1 MQAPIAKW
9 VEKGVTFKF
18 VGDNVDKHRG
28 VRDIRSD
35 NHSKLIHMYSLLA
48 VKSRVC
54 IPDMMTNNTLSSL
67 PPSSFLPNEDDVSA
81 VKLNLTILVS
91 RILCSYIQCLAPFK
105 KVVPMHIPHEYY
117 EEMCEKSDTFFL
129 DVLLKHEAKHEDMIC
144 IMKEQQNYLGKGYS
158 GKVLSGGDQL
168 TCERQCCAQR
178 HVICGNTTEEGLRL
192 LEPQSE
198 DWHALMC
205 FLSTLWKVLHK
216 NSHIDHGTFGHLC
229 GLLGRFSA
237 SKDPKK
243 NMNACCDSLFIVLK
257 GHYIATA
264 CKLLGITKP
273 TQTPPDLQ
281 VRGMCSNAKMKYIA
295 TLARKVVED
304 CTVISE
310 SLLFKQVLKTTDG
323 VYNYGRVFCHHASL
337 ALEFKDAWMEGDG
350 ERMCRCWKLFMLHFQ
365 SNGRTKYAWEA
376 LRQQFQ
382 LVTLP
387 PSLAFQLKWS
397 RFVNVHGGKGKN
409 IPCDLFNEHKNK
421 LFKEIIRSMGANMTE
436 KSITRAAR
444 SVTRLDEITRQYDKE
459 SGVPIQTRMHSRKD
473 DEHDVHTVC
482 STLLTAKVLDLI
494 PGRDHTYFPKLTAN
508 PLPKLNEKKIKA
520 WIERKKK
527 ESTKILLAQGEGD
540 LSDFSATD
548 DEESGDDHETETD

>member
-1 MQAPIAKW
+1 
-9 VEKGVTFKF
+9 
-18 VGDNVDKHRG
+18 
-28 VRDIRSD
+28 
-35 NHSKLIHMYSLLA
+35 
-48 VKSRVC
+48 
-54 IPDMMTNNTLSSL
+54 
-67 PPSSFLPNEDDVSA
+67 
-81 VKLNLTILVS
+81 
-91 RILCSYIQCLAPFK
+91 
-105 KVVPMHIPHEYY
+105 
-117 EEMCEKSDTFFL
+117 
-129 DVLLKHEAKHEDMIC
+129 
-144 IMKEQQNYLGKGYS
+144 
-158 GKVLSGGDQL
+158 
-168 TCERQCCAQR
+168 
-178 HVICGNTTEEGLRL
+178 
-192 LEPQSE
+192 
-198 DWHALMC
+198 
-205 FLSTLWKVLHK
+205 
-216 NSHIDHGTFGHLC
+216 
-229 GLLGRFSA
+229 
-237 SKDPKK
+237 
-243 NMNACCDSLFIVLK
+243 MNACCDSLFKVLK

-304 CTVISE
+304 STVISE
-310 SLLFKQVLKTTDG
+310 SLLFKQFLKTTDG
-323 VYNYGRVFCHHASL
+323 VFCHHASL
-337 ALEFKDAWMEGDG
+337 GLEFKDAWMEGDG

-387 PSLAFQLKWS
+387 PSLAFRLKWS

-421 LFKEIIRSMGANMTE
+421 LFKE
-436 KSITRAAR
+436 TRAAR

-508 PLPKLNEKKIKA
+508 PLPKLN
-520 WIERKKK
+520 
-527 ESTKILLAQGEGD
+527 
-540 LSDFSATD
+540 
-548 DEESGDDHETETD
+548 